1 MEILLS
7 FFIKYLLAPLLMV
20 VMLFILNGMK
30 SLKRKLSMK
39 KAIIFILIAALIIA
53 LPSLLGF
60 LRNEFVWGGL
70 SLTVLCYI
78 CLGFLFWRFTI
89 SDLFK
94 AIGLGESAG
103 GIVLLLSISGMLGG
117 WIYYLVF
124 EWLSRLPYAFW
135 CALNVVWIMVPYMI
149 MLGRKLFLLIPPPI
163 YTPWELAFGT
173 FDRNYWDNI
182 DSFESK
188 SVKVKINRK
197 IGDKFYASLV
207 VRLPDGISLGNWFN
221 WFIEDQNRRFP
232 KNKIE
237 TEKDGYKI
245 GWMFYT
251 TKWFSYP
258 LWIRILDPEKTSEQN
273 GIKNNYPI
281 YIRRVTAATTATNE

>member
-39 KAIIFILIAALIIA
+39 KAIIFMLIAALVIA
-53 LPSLLGF
+53 LPCLLGF

-78 CLGFLFWRFTI
+78 SLGFLFWKFTN

-94 AIGLGESAG
+94 AIGLGESTG
-103 GIVLLLSISGMLGG
+103 GTILLLTISGILGG
-117 WIYYLVF
+117 WIYYLMF
-124 EWLSRLPYAFW
+124 EWLSGLPYAFW
-135 CALNVVWIMVPYMI
+135 CALNVAWIMVPYMV

-173 FDRNYWDNI
+173 FDRNYWDNL

-232 KNKIE
+232 QNKIE

-245 GWMFYT
+245 GWTFYT

-273 GIKNNYPI
+273 GIKNNHPI

>member
-78 CLGFLFWRFTI
+78 CLGFLFWIFTSS
-89 SDLFK
+89 SDLK

-232 KNKIE
+232 QNKIE

>member
-7 FFIKYLLAPLLMV
+7 FFIKYLLVPLLMV

-78 CLGFLFWRFTI
+78 CLGFLFWRFTS

-232 KNKIE
+232 QNKIE